1 MRKLTYQPANIN
13 KNGGY
18 LIESTSIMVFFASLV
33 NQKKYW
39 APALFHIDRSTNVLP
54 DPNGT

>member
-13 KNGGY
+13 KNGDY

-39 APALFHIDRSTNVLP
+39 ALP
-54 DPNGT
+54 IPYR